1 MADIY
6 TTKIEEN
13 LIERVLKEG
22 LDCQFPKYHILR
34 IAIAKTLSM
43 QKFRLDAEFW
53 ESKKLGGEKKGE
65 YHLSQVTGKGKEE
78 KEDFDMLLR
87 AMFYMQHKEEL
98 ESKNQDIFSDEKLYL
113 SILEKY
119 IHRGLYELQHSW
131 KNTDCFYQWCL
142 DNLSLYI
149 GNPPAEVRES
159 SPTDNQGYYP
169 KIEKY
174 FKDCA
179 VSIYR
184 ISEDNSYRHHI
195 CKIEVQDATK
205 IPHFKKKFETLE
217 NVLGCN
223 AHYEACKGISKAFN
237 IYIQKPQSQ
246 WQNPN
251 LRDFQQGLAYLQ
263 KQSYALGVFAGMNI
277 DKKPVCFDLKDA
289 PHLLVAGTTNSG
301 KSVLLKNIILCL
313 LQNKEVQITII
324 DPKQGSEFG
333 EFKEVKNI
341 EVFTAE
347 ESCKCAE
354 EFIEEME
361 SRYKANA
368 QGTSYQSMSYK
379 ILIVDELN
387 NLTRNNKNML
397 DKLTNL
403 AEKMRGC
410 KMHLILGSQ
419 RPDAKTFAGLR
430 DNIPARIALK
440 VSKGTESRIILDE
453 LGAEKLSGKGD
464 MLLKFNG
471 KDTLMAFGIKLSPEE
486 LQTQLRGLR

>member
-263 KQSYALGVFAGMNI
+263 KQSYALGVFAGMDI
-277 DKKPVCFDLKDA
+277 DKKPICFDLKDA
-289 PHLLVAGTTNSG
+289 PHLLVAGTTGSG

-313 LQNKEVQITII
+313 LQNKEIKITII
-324 DPKQGSEFG
+324 DPKRGSFNEF
-333 EFKEVKNI
+333 EKLKNVKIIKEPKDYMAYI
-341 EVFTAE
+341 Q
-347 ESCKCAE
+347 KL
-354 EFIEEME
+354 IEEME
-361 SRYKANA
+361 ARYERHSK
-368 QGTSYQSMSYK
+368 GESYENMPYEVV
-379 ILIVDELN
+379 IVDELSD
-387 NLTRNNKNML
+387 LVMQDKNIN
-397 DKLTNL
+397 DTL
-403 AEKMRGC
+403 ARLAQKAREC
-410 KMHLILGSQ
+410 KIHLVLASQ
-419 RPDAKTFAGLR
+419 RPDSATFSGALR
-430 DNIPARIALK
+430 SNIPSRIALSVQK
-440 VSKGTESRIILDE
+440 STESKIILDE

-464 MLLKFNG
+464 MLLKLNG
-471 KDTLMAFGIKLSPEE
+471 KDTLRAFGVHLSPQE
-486 LQTQLRGLR
+486 LQTQLKG